1 MSKNG
6 PTFTKATYDHK
17 LPRYDLPSPERI
29 DVAEAEL
36 ARDCEKAR
44 ARNKLSSAGRYRDV
58 LRGLGLL
65 K

>member
-1 MSKNG
+1 MSNNG
-6 PTFTKATYDHK
+6 PTFTKATYDRK
-17 LPRYDLPSPERI
+17 LPRHDPPSSERV
-29 DVAEAEL
+29 DASEANL

-44 ARNKLSSAGRYRDV
+44 ARNKLSSAGRYGDV